1 MVLIHHRPVS
11 VANGRIMSMVWL
23 FVSGVH
29 LNLSSKLAPQIT
41 DHISSA
47 FFRNRV
53 SPILIINLFK

>member
-41 DHISSA
+41 DHISA
-47 FFRNRV
+47 V
-53 SPILIINLFK
+53 KLDKFK